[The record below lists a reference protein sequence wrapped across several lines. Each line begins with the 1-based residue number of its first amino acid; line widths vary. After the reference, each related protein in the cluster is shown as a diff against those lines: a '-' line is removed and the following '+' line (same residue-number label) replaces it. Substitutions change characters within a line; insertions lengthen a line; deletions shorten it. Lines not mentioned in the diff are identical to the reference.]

1 MLKTFFKNIEKLN
14 SGEINK
20 IDSHTKYQTMTLD
33 DFELSCRIVKN
44 NDPNRMSYYIDYQ
57 LSYFIN
63 NKRYLLDEG
72 DFTYGWNRLNEDKPS
87 TTLCVERR
95 FPNFLEYKDELAT
108 KYVKTVTKPQYERYT
123 DITYYEHIYSN
134 INKIDDDIAPYFKPT
149 MREVKDNFM
158 EDYLKVSK
166 LIVKALVISAK
177 EYCDEQNAK

>member
-14 SGEINK
+14 LGEVSK

-33 DFELSCRIVKN
+33 DFELSCRVVKN

-72 DFTYGWNRLNEDKPS
+72 DFTYGWNRVCEDKPS
-87 TTLCVERR
+87 TTLCIERR

-108 KYVKTVTKPQYERYT
+108 KYVKTVAKPQYERYK
-123 DITYYEHIYSN
+123 DISYYEHIISN
-134 INKIDDDIAPYFKPT
+134 INKIDDDIIPYFKPK
-149 MREVKDNFM
+149 MAEVKDSFI